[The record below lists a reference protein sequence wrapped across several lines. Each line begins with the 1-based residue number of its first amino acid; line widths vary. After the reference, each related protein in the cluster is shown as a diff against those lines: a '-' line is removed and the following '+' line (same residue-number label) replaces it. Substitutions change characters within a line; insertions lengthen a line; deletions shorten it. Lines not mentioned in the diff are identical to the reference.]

1 MASVAS
7 QALGLFNIDMNE
19 PYTEAQQRLM
29 SEMSTF
35 IRSFTIN
42 SKNPI
47 GEQERLIEQFG
58 ITPSFFKGSTTME
71 KEINGIETA
80 VTSMLKFNDF
90 VANDV
95 SFGDDVRMD
104 AKYKAATIRNLLN
117 NIGPKAGSA
126 EDQAKTQALME
137 EKAQIEEAI
146 RQIEESQG
154 AIQ

>member
-1 MASVAS
+1 
-7 QALGLFNIDMNE
+7 MNE

-58 ITPSFFKGSTTME
+58 ITPSFFKGSKTMD

-90 VANDV
+90 IANDK
-95 SFGDDVRMD
+95 SISDEIRMD

-117 NIGPKAGSA
+117 NIGPKTGSG
-126 EDQAKTQALME
+126 EDQAKIQALLD
-137 EKAQIEEAI
+137 EKAALEAELQQI
-146 RQIEESQG
+146 QG
-154 AIQ
+154 NK